1 MLDEKLIALITEEVV
16 RQLTASGRV
25 ILPDSLSAE
34 PAEGKDPVSTD
45 RLLVFAKHEEIKEG
59 DK

>member
-25 ILPDSLSAE
+25 ILPEYL
-34 PAEGKDPVSTD
+34 PPP
-45 RLLVFAKHEEIKEG
+45 EISSRPR
-59 DK
+59 DLTNAQ